1 MREKGANRQ
10 YFFQVMDKNIRLSF
24 KIFFCFR
31 LKNFVALTVVY
42 FCFVPVQS
50 IFTVPGIHL
59 SKDPGYRSSAFPQ
72 SSGKSRRQSML
83 LWLDQQKWFS
93 SKKKVKNRSK
103 YFKATLQ
110 WRQNSSRLFSAFV
123 LLYFFLII
131 NNNIIHCYTF
141 SSLRK
146 IYTLFVFLIVLFRIS
161 LFFIVIVR
169 RKNIPRCK
177 HRNFIKTKN
186 KLN

>member
-1 MREKGANRQ
+1 LFCSSTIDIHGSRNPPVERSGLP
-10 YFFQVMDKNIRLSF
+10 VIRISAKLWKVASSVDVVVTRSA
-24 KIFFCFR
+24 KMIF
-31 LKNFVALTVVY
+31 VE
-42 FCFVPVQS
+42 
-50 IFTVPGIHL
+50 
-59 SKDPGYRSSAFPQ
+59 
-72 SSGKSRRQSML
+72 
-83 LWLDQQKWFS
+83 
-93 SKKKVKNRSK
+93 KKVKNRSK

-169 RKNIPRCK
+169 WKNIHVVNIEILSK
-177 HRNFIKTKN
+177 QKIN
-186 KLN
+186 